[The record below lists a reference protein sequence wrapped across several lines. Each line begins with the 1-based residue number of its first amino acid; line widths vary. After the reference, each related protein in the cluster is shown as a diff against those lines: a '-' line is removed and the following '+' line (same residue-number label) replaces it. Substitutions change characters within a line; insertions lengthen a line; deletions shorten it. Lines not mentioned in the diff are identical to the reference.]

1 MNSNFTYFDSHTHKK
16 YKEQD
21 VAFIRNAYH
30 HLTYQQLDKLN
41 YFFSVGVHPWDI
53 NAYYSQSLIQLT
65 STVIHANCVALGEC
79 GLDYHIKTDHDLQK
93 KVFLAQK
100 EMAESINKPV
110 IIHCVKAYHDL
121 LPLIKKSSVPI
132 VLHHY
137 TANLEIT
144 QSLLSEHVY
153 FSFGK
158 QLFSKSYH
166 QEVID
171 YIPLDKMLLET
182 DNSPMHIEEVYV
194 RMAALKDL
202 EFEALKLQIRN
213 NAQDVF
219 SLD

>member
-21 VAFIRNAYH
+21 VAFIRNAFH
-30 HLTYQQLDKLN
+30 HLNYQQLDKLN

-53 NAYYSQSLIQLT
+53 SQNYSASLLQLT
-65 STVIHANCVALGEC
+65 STVIHANCVAIGEC
-79 GLDYHIKTDHDLQK
+79 GLDYHIKTDPDIQK

-100 EMAESINKPV
+100 DMAESINKPL

-121 LPLIKKSSVPI
+121 LPLIKKTNVPV

-144 QSLLSEHVY
+144 KALALDHVY

-158 QLFSKSYH
+158 QIFTKQYH
-166 QEVID
+166 QEV
-171 YIPLDKMLLET
+171 LDFLPQNKILLET
-182 DNSPMHIEEVYV
+182 DNSGMHIEEVYI
-194 RMAALKDL
+194 RMAALLDM
-202 EFEALKLQIRN
+202 EFEMLKEQVN
-213 NAQDVF
+213 NNTQEVF